1 MPIYE
6 FRCQA
11 CKHIFE
17 QLCPSAKDVAEL
29 ECPECG
35 GSVVRK
41 FSMFR
46 FGAFAPGPVEGDTS
60 ERTESK
66 GGCSSCA
73 TQSCSTCSVL

>member
-6 FRCQA
+6 FRCKG
-11 CKHIFE
+11 CRHTFE
-17 QLCPSAKDVAEL
+17 QLCNAGQDVSQL

-35 GSVVRK
+35 GGVARK

-46 FGAFAPGPVEGDTS
+46 FGAFAPGPVDGDTT